1 MIHLHR
7 LRQSVTAWLGLLIL
21 LMGLFVVNG
30 GAIYATATTT
40 ATPLK
45 FQSAPEKLVVDQAF
59 TIQLTLQD
67 PQEQQIVVTIPEALT
82 VNQEQT
88 RKANKQ
94 ALADLEFD
102 EQQRRL
108 TLTVSDS
115 SPTST
120 FDLVLTAR
128 EAKSYRL
135 TAKALISGPPLAA
148 VSDSTDS
155 SADKSMTQTITA
167 EPLTFTVT
175 PASTETSSQP
185 SADVNLETSNDAQA
199 ADDSSSADSAQVST
213 EDESAQDNEIDDTQG
228 TNSSSQ
234 VASESSTTANND
246 TELDRAKTSDSSAAT
261 DESTPTTKAADP
273 KKASDIAAAA
283 IVVNP
288 DGSTTVS
295 TYDDLKSAYTNTAV
309 TTIKLGASITHT
321 STSATELGTRTTSL
335 TIDGQNHSLDLGIGN
350 FTLGTTSTAQTMT
363 LKNFASIRGAIASGT
378 SSGGAAGLIQ
388 SGADA
393 GTNAGGARWTITVAD
408 LITTSDVYRLVN
420 APGNQINVSGSVT
433 ATTVAENMITGGM
446 TFAASSTY
454 VGRKAS
460 SSAANKAFF
469 NFTATSTV
477 GTGNRKVNIGSA
489 ANVNLLGSTSDATRG
504 IFYDQY
510 DAVNVETNA
519 ILTAKM
525 YGNVYRAETA
535 NTFTANAGSKVTFEN
550 LATTS
555 SNALYYVTPLIP
567 LGNNSMFTV
576 TGGELYIT
584 SSGSAPIFGGYMSGL
599 SVLLDSPK
607 AYDIKNTDFALLVQT
622 GSIVETTIKS
632 FKITNSNL
640 SMWSL
645 SLLNLLSAS
654 VTYQGI
660 TAIEQNGALIT
671 NSGSVLPG
679 LLTFSAARR
688 IANTLALPTVQ
699 FSSPYTS
706 DLNAQLVTNADKKV
720 RVRVITGYTES
731 NGAQTPVYAGAG
743 TATVKLTDDQGA
755 TQTGTTDS
763 SGYVNFTLNHFPTA
777 GATMTAQATTTYT
790 SDPVTITVQD
800 KTPPDPVTVKD
811 GKIVADQKTIQSGST
826 TTAGHT
832 LRYTVNGTAATDSSG
847 KAITATAASDGSW
860 SLATPATKLKANDV
874 VQIFVKDG
882 AGNENPVTSTTY
894 HDATFAAATQYTV
907 APAIGPT
914 APTEP
919 EQPGTTNTSGQENS
933 GTGNTGELRLD
944 YAPSQFNFGNV
955 TTSMTAKT
963 YAAQPINGVAKQWL
977 QVSDNRLATHG
988 WTVTARQDVPFTSTS
1003 GHQLTGA
1010 ALRIPA
1016 GQTYNERASGQLKS
1030 YAVSLT
1036 TAEQPVFA
1044 APATANIGKDISTNV
1059 WQPTQVQLTVPGNTA
1074 KAGQS
1079 YNTTVT
1085 WTLTATVTN

>member
-1 MIHLHR
+1 MQRPRR
-7 LRQSVTAWLGLLIL
+7 LITAWLGLLVL
-21 LMGLFVVNG
+21 LMSLLVVNG

-40 ATPLK
+40 ATPIK
-45 FQSAPEKLVVDQAF
+45 FEEPPTELVIGQPF
-59 TIQLTLQD
+59 TLQLAVQGS
-67 PQEQQIVVTIPEALT
+67 QEHQVMVAIPEALT
-82 VNQEQT
+82 VDQT
-88 RKANKQ
+88 KTRQANRASLAELDFDADNRK
-94 ALADLEFD
+94 
-102 EQQRRL
+102 L
-108 TLTVSDS
+108 TLTPSD
-115 SPTST
+115 PTASTT
-120 FDLVLTAR
+120 FDLVLSASEAKTYKVTAEALITGPALATTTASAVASSEKPTTHTMTAEPITFTVAAGSAVDSPPEEAGTESAR
-128 EAKSYRL
+128 E
-135 TAKALISGPPLAA
+135 
-148 VSDSTDS
+148 VSNDAESTSSASQDPTTDDS
-155 SADKSMTQTITA
+155 SATA
-167 EPLTFTVT
+167 T
-175 PASTETSSQP
+175 
-185 SADVNLETSNDAQA
+185 QA
-199 ADDSSSADSAQVST
+199 ATTKRDDNNATSKSSEQS
-213 EDESAQDNEIDDTQG
+213 
-228 TNSSSQ
+228 
-234 VASESSTTANND
+234 SSTTATSDPTADND
-246 TELDRAKTSDSSAAT
+246 TATSRTAQADSEVERTPKAT
-261 DESTPTTKAADP
+261 ATKAAN
-273 KKASDIAAAA
+273 DITTAA

-350 FTLGTTSTAQTMT
+350 FTLGSTTTAQTMT
-363 LKNFASIRGAIASGT
+363 VKNFSSIRGAIASGT
-378 SSGGAAGLIQ
+378 SSGGAAGIIQ
-388 SGADA
+388 SGTDGGA
-393 GTNAGGARWTITVAD
+393 NAGGARWTITVTD

-420 APGNQINVSGSVT
+420 APGNQVNVSGAVT

-454 VGRKAS
+454 IGRKANN
-460 SSAANKAFF
+460 SAANKAFF

-477 GTGNRKVNIGSA
+477 GTGDRKVTIGSA
-489 ANVNLLGSTSDATRG
+489 ANVNLLGSASDATRG

-510 DAVNVETNA
+510 DAVTVGTNA

-535 NTFTANAGSKVTFEN
+535 NTFTANVGSKVTFEN

-555 SNALYYVTPLIP
+555 SNALYYTTPLIP
-567 LGNNSMFTV
+567 LGNNSTFTV

-607 AYDIKNTDFALLVQT
+607 AYDIKNTNFAILVQT

-660 TAIEQNGALIT
+660 TAIEQNGVLIT

-688 IANTLALPTVQ
+688 IANTLSLPTVQ

-731 NGAQTPVYAGAG
+731 NGTQTPIYAGTG

-755 TQTGTTDS
+755 TQSGTTDS
-763 SGYVNFTLNHFPTA
+763 SGYVNFTLDHFPTA

-800 KTPPDPVTVKD
+800 KTPPTPVTVKD
-811 GKIVADQKTIQSGST
+811 GKIVADQKTIASGST
-826 TTAGHT
+826 TTAGNT
-832 LRYTVNGTAATDSSG
+832 LRYTVNGTSAADSNG
-847 KAITATAASDGSW
+847 NAITATAASDGSW
-860 SLATPATKLKANDV
+860 SLAMPATKLKANDV
-874 VQIFVKDG
+874 IQIFVKDS

-919 EQPGTTNTSGQENS
+919 EHPGTTNTSGSENT

-944 YAPSQFNFGNV
+944 YAPSQFNFGSV
-955 TTSMTAKT
+955 TTSMQPKT
-963 YAAQPINGVAKQWL
+963 YAAQTINGVAKQWL

-988 WTVTARQDVPFTSTS
+988 WTVTARQNSPFTSTS
-1003 GHQLTGA
+1003 GAQLTGA
-1010 ALRIPA
+1010 KLHIPA
-1016 GQTYNERASGQLKS
+1016 GQTYNERATGQLKS
-1030 YAVSLT
+1030 YAVDLT

-1044 APATANIGKDISTNV
+1044 APATANVGKDLSTNV

-1074 KAGQS
+1074 QAGQT

-1085 WTLTATVTN
+1085 WTLTANVTN

>member
-1 MIHLHR
+1 M
-7 LRQSVTAWLGLLIL
+7 SLL
-21 LMGLFVVNG
+21 VVNG
-30 GAIYATATTT
+30 GAVYATATTT
-40 ATPLK
+40 ATPIK
-45 FQSAPEKLVVDQAF
+45 FEEPPTELVIEQPF
-59 TIQLTLQD
+59 TLQLTLQGSSEH
-67 PQEQQIVVTIPEALT
+67 QVVVTIPEALT
-82 VNQEQT
+82 VDQDKTRQT
-88 RKANKQ
+88 NKENLSELVFDTDKRK
-94 ALADLEFD
+94 LI
-102 EQQRRL
+102 L
-108 TLTVSDS
+108 TPSNSASAT
-115 SPTST
+115 T
-120 FDLVLTAR
+120 FKLVLTAS
-128 EAKSYRL
+128 EAKTYKL
-135 TAKALISGPPLAA
+135 TAEALITGPALATT
-148 VSDSTDS
+148 TDS
-155 SADKSMTQTITA
+155 AVTNSERPTTQTITA
-167 EPLTFTVT
+167 EPLTFTVAAPPSTAST
-175 PASTETSSQP
+175 PAVTATESAREVGNDAKSTSS
-185 SADVNLETSNDAQA
+185 ASNDLTTDDSAVTQATTPERDGDRTSSTAAEESSSITATSDKTASNDTATSRTAQA
-199 ADDSSSADSAQVST
+199 DSEAERTPKAT
-213 EDESAQDNEIDDTQG
+213 K
-228 TNSSSQ
+228 
-234 VASESSTTANND
+234 AN
-246 TELDRAKTSDSSAAT
+246 A
-261 DESTPTTKAADP
+261 TKAA
-273 KKASDIAAAA
+273 SDITTAA
-283 IVVNP
+283 IVINP

-295 TYDDLKSAYTNTAV
+295 SYDDLKSAYTNTAV
-309 TTIKLGASITHT
+309 TTIKLGANITHT

-350 FTLGTTSTAQTMT
+350 FTLGSTTTAQTMT
-363 LKNFASIRGAIASGT
+363 VKNFSSIRGAIASGT
-378 SSGGAAGLIQ
+378 SSGGAAGIIQ
-388 SGADA
+388 SGTDGGA
-393 GTNAGGARWTITVAD
+393 NAGGARWTITVTD

-420 APGNQINVSGSVT
+420 APGNQVNVSGAVT

-446 TFAASSTY
+446 TFAANSTY
-454 VGRKAS
+454 IGRKANS
-460 SSAANKAFF
+460 STANKAFF

-477 GTGNRKVNIGSA
+477 GTGDRKVTIGSA

-510 DAVNVETNA
+510 DAVTVGTNA

-535 NTFTANAGSKVTFEN
+535 NTFTANVGSKVTFEN

-555 SNALYYVTPLIP
+555 SNALYYATPLIP
-567 LGNNSMFTV
+567 LGNNSTFTV

-607 AYDIKNTDFALLVQT
+607 AYDIKNTDFAILVQT

-660 TAIEQNGALIT
+660 TAVEQNGILIT

-688 IANTLALPTVQ
+688 IANTLSLPTVQ

-731 NGAQTPVYAGAG
+731 NGTQTPIYAGMG

-755 TQTGTTDS
+755 TQSGTTDS
-763 SGYVNFTLNHFPTA
+763 SGYVNFTLDHFPTA

-790 SDPVTITVQD
+790 SDPVAITVQD
-800 KTPPDPVTVKD
+800 KTPPTPVTVKD
-811 GKIVADQKTIQSGST
+811 GKIVADQKTIASGST
-826 TTAGHT
+826 TTAGNT
-832 LRYTVNGTAATDSSG
+832 LRYTVNGTSAADSNG
-847 KAITATAASDGSW
+847 NAITATAASDGSW
-860 SLATPATKLKANDV
+860 SLAMPATKLKANDV
-874 VQIFVKDG
+874 IQIFVKDS

-919 EQPGTTNTSGQENS
+919 EHPGTTNTSGSENT

-944 YAPSQFNFGNV
+944 YAPSQFNFGSV
-955 TTSMTAKT
+955 TTSMKPKT
-963 YAAQPINGVAKQWL
+963 YAAQAINGVAKQWL

-988 WTVTARQDVPFTSTS
+988 WTVTARQNSPFTSTS
-1003 GHQLTGA
+1003 GAQLTGA
-1010 ALRIPA
+1010 KLHIPA
-1016 GQTYNERASGQLKS
+1016 GQTYNERATGQLKS
-1030 YAVSLT
+1030 YAVDLT

-1044 APATANIGKDISTNV
+1044 APATANVGKDLSTNV

-1074 KAGQS
+1074 QAGQT

-1085 WTLTATVTN
+1085 WTLTANVTN